1 MGMFNSILS
10 RLIGNKKQ
18 KEAAEMLAN
27 MVNGDGGQDSPSPA
41 ESIKLAQGKANGFVQ
56 LSLTD
61 ESGEQVHSTTKIYG
75 ATQSL
80 AGVMTAAD
88 KKKLDSI
95 EEGSCGVN
103 VVKFTWPERDQQC
116 AVNFADLGIKD
127 SDFICPVLDTGQGH
141 FEMLPWQILSVQ
153 ALYDTGELYA
163 TYKHNNTNYNLC
175 ISIDC
180 EFPSEDGSAPPVI
193 TGVKLFWF
201 DYMA

>member
-1 MGMFNSILS
+1 M
-10 RLIGNKKQ
+10 
-18 KEAAEMLAN
+18 
-27 MVNGDGGQDSPSPA
+27 
-41 ESIKLAQGKANGFVQ
+41 Q

-61 ESGEQVHSTTKIYG
+61 ESGETIHSTTKIYG

-88 KKKLDSI
+88 KQKLDSI
-95 EEGSCGVN
+95 NEGSCGVH
-103 VVKFTWPERDQQC
+103 VVKFTWPERNQQSV
-116 AVNFADLGIKD
+116 VNFEELGIKD
-127 SDFICPVLDTGQGH
+127 TDFICPVLDIGQGH

-180 EFPSEDGSAPPVI
+180 EFPEEESEQPVI
-193 TGVKLFWF
+193 TGVKLYWYE
-201 DYMA
+201 YMA